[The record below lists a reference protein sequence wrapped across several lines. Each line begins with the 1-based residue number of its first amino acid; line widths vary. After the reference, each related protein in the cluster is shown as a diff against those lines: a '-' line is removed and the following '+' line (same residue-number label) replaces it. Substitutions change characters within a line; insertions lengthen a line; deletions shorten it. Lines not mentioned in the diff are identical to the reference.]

1 MPYYFAP
8 ITIQA
13 FKKLPLYFKE
23 HINQIYSYFTING
36 VTAKD
41 LHGGCELEALPDDE
55 VIQLAYLKVGQQEH
69 SKKKMVNETEALFHV
84 FIESVETLKD
94 NEYIHFG
101 FTDKTP
107 LFSDKP
113 FFKRAHVNPNEIFL
127 IEKDKSVKYDDNIE
141 VVVDGRGIG
150 FDTVVKVILY
160 WDIIGKDTLLETFK
174 ELFTHFKW
182 SKLSK
187 NKTNCYKNVVFKDG
201 YINEQQERVSHT
213 KKCHTEE
220 KKKKPV
226 TAKKTK

>member
-84 FIESVETLKD
+84 FIESVETSKIMSIFILALPIRHHCFQINRSS
-94 NEYIHFG
+94 NEL
-101 FTDKTP
+101 T
-107 LFSDKP
+107 
-113 FFKRAHVNPNEIFL
+113 L
-127 IEKDKSVKYDDNIE
+127 IRMRS
-141 VVVDGRGIG
+141 
-150 FDTVVKVILY
+150 F
-160 WDIIGKDTLLETFK
+160 
-174 ELFTHFKW
+174 
-182 SKLSK
+182 
-187 NKTNCYKNVVFKDG
+187 
-201 YINEQQERVSHT
+201 
-213 KKCHTEE
+213 
-220 KKKKPV
+220 
-226 TAKKTK
+226 